1 MSSVGCVRGLRA
13 RGVPEVSLSKEGQPA
28 CVEMCLSVEP
38 CGRRCWDG
46 HLQYDPEII
55 PGGDGLHPRLDLA
68 CLHARAGR
76 ACPSTQT
83 CRVESRVRCQ
93 HESWL
98 ASKPRQP
105 SDHVGS
111 IGRAEEQHG
120 GIGAPTAH
128 AAPLSHRAPFT
139 RQAVHRQDGAHW
151 ALRHMAD
158 MPQSSDTRSCS
169 PGPTPSCLEV
179 SGIAEAVVRNAGE
192 CRFPSHVRLGST

>member
-1 MSSVGCVRGLRA
+1 MSSVGCVRDLRA
-13 RGVPEVSLSKEGQPA
+13 RGVPESSLSKEGHPA

-38 CGRRCWDG
+38 DAAAGVG
-46 HLQYDPEII
+46 MATYDPEII
-55 PGGDGLHPRLDLA
+55 PGGDGLPPRLDLA

-139 RQAVHRQDGAHW
+139 RQAVHRQDG
-151 ALRHMAD
+151 L
-158 MPQSSDTRSCS
+158 
-169 PGPTPSCLEV
+169 
-179 SGIAEAVVRNAGE
+179 
-192 CRFPSHVRLGST
+192 